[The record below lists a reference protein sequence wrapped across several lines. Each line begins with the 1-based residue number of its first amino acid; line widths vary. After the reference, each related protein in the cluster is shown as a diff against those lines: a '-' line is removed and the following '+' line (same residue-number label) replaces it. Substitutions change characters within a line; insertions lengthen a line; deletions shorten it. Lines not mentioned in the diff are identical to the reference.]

1 MKSEVARAIA
11 GPMQKGDRVYKI
23 WRELAMRTPWVPS
36 SAGLRFLVQYFHCEA
51 MKGLIFLRHSWLQ
64 IVAVFYQFRV
74 PTAELCCYQ
83 SIDRFQRL

>member
-1 MKSEVARAIA
+1 MLNS
-11 GPMQKGDRVYKI
+11 
-23 WRELAMRTPWVPS
+23 RTLQGIHLES
-36 SAGLRFLVQYFHCEA
+36 HTLIVQCFHCEA